1 MLTMEE
7 KKAIINYRRQKAYDS
22 LNEVNEVAK
31 LGFWNLAGNRLYY
44 ATYHM
49 ASALLLD
56 KGFSARTHS
65 GVIHLIGQNFIAK
78 GLLDK
83 NYGRLFTRL
92 FELRQS
98 GDYDDLYDATEEEI
112 LPLIDKTKA
121 FCLVLEKVDIKKST
135 NEQEKHFK
143 SLHVAASQSASPCR
157 L

>member
-112 LPLIDKTKA
+112 LPLIEKTKA
-121 FCLVLEKVDIKKST
+121 FVKAMEDLLTLVS
-135 NEQEKHFK
+135 
-143 SLHVAASQSASPCR
+143 
-157 L
+157 

>member
-7 KKAIINYRRQKAYDS
+7 KRAIIGYRRQKAYDS
-22 LNEVNEVAK
+22 MNEVTEVAK

-44 ATYHM
+44 AAYHM

-78 GLLDK
+78 GFLDK
-83 NYGRLFTRL
+83 SYGRLFTRL
-92 FELRQS
+92 FDLRQS

-112 LPLIDKTKA
+112 LPLIDKTKSFIKA
-121 FCLVLEKVDIKKST
+121 MEDLLTLV
-135 NEQEKHFK
+135 
-143 SLHVAASQSASPCR
+143 
-157 L
+157 

>member
-112 LPLIDKTKA
+112 LPLIDKTKGFVKA
-121 FCLVLEKVDIKKST
+121 MEGLLTLVS
-135 NEQEKHFK
+135 
-143 SLHVAASQSASPCR
+143 
-157 L
+157 

>member
-65 GVIHLIGQNFIAK
+65 GVIHLIGQNIIAK

-83 NYGRLFTRL
+83 IYGLLFTRL

-121 FCLVLEKVDIKKST
+121 FVKAMEGLLVLS
-135 NEQEKHFK
+135 
-143 SLHVAASQSASPCR
+143 
-157 L
+157 

>member
-31 LGFWNLAGNRLYY
+31 LCFWNLAGNRLYY

-121 FCLVLEKVDIKKST
+121 FVKAMEGLLTLVS
-135 NEQEKHFK
+135 
-143 SLHVAASQSASPCR
+143 
-157 L
+157 